1 MSHNKPKPKKPTQAR
16 KPYEKKTYSIE
27 ETAKVLGIGRQTA
40 YDLARKQELPGVRK
54 LGGRYIV
61 SKMELDAYLHSKY
74 DINHLLLDSEIQYVY
89 ESPTIPAEDGMYA
102 HRIVAYHRERP
113 PFPERAYA
121 THMEVFPDN
130 GEMYRLNGHYD
141 LTLEDAIKDAKT
153 RYKLYGGE

>member
-1 MSHNKPKPKKPTQAR
+1 MPIYIQNMTLTIYFWIVK
-16 KPYEKKTYSIE
+16 YSM
-27 ETAKVLGIGRQTA
+27 
-40 YDLARKQELPGVRK
+40 Y
-54 LGGRYIV
+54 
-61 SKMELDAYLHSKY
+61 M
-74 DINHLLLDSEIQYVY
+74 NHQRSQ
-89 ESPTIPAEDGMYA
+89 AEDGMYA